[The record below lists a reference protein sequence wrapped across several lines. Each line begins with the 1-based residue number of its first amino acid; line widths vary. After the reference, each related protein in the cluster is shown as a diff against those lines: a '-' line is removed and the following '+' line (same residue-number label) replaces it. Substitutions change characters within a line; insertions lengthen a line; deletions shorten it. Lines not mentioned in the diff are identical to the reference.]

1 MALDFQKAAPGDTIK
16 VLVTSDTVA
25 ARRDVFKGQIL
36 DLGVE
41 DAMDLLRSS
50 KAVRYTEPPK
60 PPVKVESEVKPPVN
74 AQAKADDTAKDKP
87 KDKAPEA
94 TKGGNK

>member
-25 ARRDVFKGQIL
+25 ARRDVFKGEVL

-50 KAVRYTEPPK
+50 KAVRYTEPPVPVVPKEIPQVKEEIK
-60 PPVKVESEVKPPVN
+60 PPEQV
-74 AQAKADDTAKDKP
+74 QKDKP

-94 TKGGNK
+94 TKGGK